1 MESEKK
7 KLIYKFIRYVAHI
20 NGANIMTFSTTA
32 ESLVSKCKTLLSCYA
47 FHEAKPSI
55 QQNTD
60 INKPLYINA
69 GSDSLESIGHIT
81 GAGIPPSNYKDAM
94 NEWKEAF
101 QENFPQED
109 EAKKQSSSTDIV
121 EDKKFAEYE
130 IDIAVEEKRRE
141 LEMFIREKKNRKAL
155 AEKSTRQNNNG

>member
-1 MESEKK
+1 ERFK
-7 KLIYKFIRYVAHI
+7 A
-20 NGANIMTFSTTA
+20 FSTTA
-32 ESLVSKCKTLLSCYA
+32 ESLVAKCKTLLSCYA
-47 FHEAKPSI
+47 FHEPKPSI

-60 INKPLYINA
+60 INKPLYVNA
-69 GSDSLESIGHIT
+69 GNDSLESIGHIT
-81 GAGIPPSNYKDAM
+81 GAGIPPNNYKDAM
-94 NEWKEAF
+94 REWKEAF

-109 EAKKQSSSTDIV
+109 ENKKQSSSADIV

-155 AEKSTRQNNNG
+155 AEKSRRQNG

>member
-1 MESEKK
+1 
-7 KLIYKFIRYVAHI
+7 
-20 NGANIMTFSTTA
+20 
-32 ESLVSKCKTLLSCYA
+32 
-47 FHEAKPSI
+47 
-55 QQNTD
+55 
-60 INKPLYINA
+60 
-69 GSDSLESIGHIT
+69 
-81 GAGIPPSNYKDAM
+81 M

-109 EAKKQSSSTDIV
+109 ENKKQSSSTDIV

-155 AEKSTRQNNNG
+155 AEKSHRQNNG